1 MARVN
6 RLISQSLNL
15 LISKRDWRLGDWEI
29 VLLIALFLF
38 AGCSQSYAD
47 PATIAGSVDPKSIFA
62 KLGEAASLDA
72 GVSQFATAINV
83 DPSLVRIRIQ
93 PGDCSLCRIEASPK
107 LSKIEG
113 LTVDEALKLVEEQDQ
128 VSFFVP
134 KFSCTFLYDGSKLAP
149 KSCQI
154 SPV

>member
-1 MARVN
+1 MV
-6 RLISQSLNL
+6 
-15 LISKRDWRLGDWEI
+15 
-29 VLLIALFLF
+29 VLFLL
-38 AGCSQSYAD
+38 AACSPAYAD
-47 PATIAGSVDPKSIFA
+47 PTAIAGTVDPKATFA
-62 KLGEAASLDA
+62 RLGEVSSLDEGA
-72 GVSQFATAINV
+72 SQFASAINV
-83 DPSLVRIRIQ
+83 DPTLVRIRIQ

-107 LSKIEG
+107 LSKVEG

-134 KFSCTFLYDGSKLAP
+134 KFSCTFLYDGSKFAP